1 MIFRA
6 KTEKN
11 KEKPDGDTKKPAGFR
26 PGAGNRAGERERNQ
40 ITICRGRP
48 EMNMGVSSAW
58 ISGRA

>member
-26 PGAGNRAGERERNQ
+26 PGAGNRAGVLQVARKPQELCL
-40 ITICRGRP
+40 I
-48 EMNMGVSSAW
+48 
-58 ISGRA
+58 